1 MNVIFRLLGK
11 GVLVLLP
18 IIILLWFLSFIFS
31 FIKGFIEILF
41 NTTANSV
48 SVTIGILVAMVFLLI
63 YAGYLFERNRE
74 FLLVRVSE
82 FLISKIPGV
91 ASIYTVLKDIV
102 KMFSGKG
109 GDSYLGVA
117 YVDLAGNSVIGFITK
132 EEDGFY
138 WIFVPTTPNPT
149 SGILLRA
156 QASKVEKIDM
166 SVSEGLKKV
175 VSLGI
180 K

>member
-1 MNVIFRLLGK
+1 MNIIFRLLGK
-11 GVLVLLP
+11 GVIMLLP
-18 IIILLWFLSFIFS
+18 IIILLWFLSFIFG
-31 FIKGFIEILF
+31 FIKGFVEILF
-41 NTTANSV
+41 DTTANSV
-48 SVTIGILVAMVFLLI
+48 GATIGILLAMILLLI
-63 YAGYLFERNRE
+63 YAGYLFEKNRE

-82 FLISKIPGV
+82 FFISKIPGI
-91 ASIYTVLKDIV
+91 ATIYMVLKDIV

-109 GDSYLGVA
+109 GDNYLGVA

-156 QASKVEKIDM
+156 EYSKVQKIDM

>member
-1 MNVIFRLLGK
+1 MSVVFRLLGK

-18 IIILLWFLSFIFS
+18 IIILLWFLSFIFG
-31 FIKGFIEILF
+31 FIKGFVEILF

-48 SVTIGILVAMVFLLI
+48 SATIGILVVMLLLLI
-63 YAGYLFERNRE
+63 YAGYLFEKNRE
-74 FLLVRVSE
+74 FLLIRVSE

-91 ASIYTVLKDIV
+91 ASIYAVLKDIV

-117 YVDLAGNSVIGFITK
+117 YVDLAGNKVIGFITK
-132 EEDGFY
+132 EEEGFY

-149 SGILLRA
+149 SGILLKA
-156 QASKVEKIDM
+156 EACKVEKIDM

>member
-1 MNVIFRLLGK
+1 MNMIFRLIGK
-11 GVLVLLP
+11 GILVLLP
-18 IIILLWFLSFIFS
+18 IIILIWFLSFIFGI
-31 FIKGFIEILF
+31 IKQFIEIIF

-48 SVTIGILVAMVFLLI
+48 SATISIVVLMVLLLI
-63 YAGYLFERNRE
+63 YAGFLFERNKE
-74 FLLVRVSE
+74 FLLIKVSE
-82 FLISKIPGV
+82 FIISKIPGV
-91 ASIYTVLKDIV
+91 GTIYSVLKDII

-117 YVDLAGNSVIGFITK
+117 YIDLAGNSVIGFITK

-138 WIFVPTTPNPT
+138 WVFVPTTPNPT
-149 SGILLRA
+149 SGILL
-156 QASKVEKIDM
+156 KVKTDKIQKSDM
-166 SVSEGLKKV
+166 SVSDGLKKV

>member
-1 MNVIFRLLGK
+1 MSVIFRLLGK
-11 GVLVLLP
+11 GVIVLLP
-18 IIILLWFLSFIFS
+18 IIILLWFLSFIFG
-31 FIKGFIEILF
+31 FIKGFVEILF
-41 NTTANSV
+41 DTTANSV
-48 SVTIGILVAMVFLLI
+48 SATIGILLIMVILLI
-63 YAGYLFERNRE
+63 YSGYLFEKNKE

-82 FLISKIPGV
+82 LLISKIPGV
-91 ASIYTVLKDIV
+91 ATIYTVLKDIV

-109 GDSYLGVA
+109 GDNYLGVA
-117 YVDLAGNSVIGFITK
+117 YIDLAGNSVIGFITK
-132 EEDGFY
+132 EEEGFY

-156 QASKVEKIDM
+156 HSSKVQRIDM